1 MRSSPGTNSADKFEG
16 LPGGGGINIA
26 HEAVDRH
33 ADGPLKDKIALRWL
47 GKDGE
52 VVDYTYGD
60 LKEQTN
66 RFANL
71 LRSFNVGRGDR
82 VAVLAGR
89 IPELYIA
96 ALGALKNV
104 SVFCPLFSA
113 FGPEPIYQRLFR
125 GDAKVLV
132 TTKMQFKKKIVEI
145 RERLP
150 ELKTILI
157 TDIDEDLEEN
167 VLCLPK
173 LMAKASPEF
182 TIPPTGPEDMSC
194 LHFTSGTTGMPKGA
208 IHVHNAV
215 HGALHDRPICPGS
228 PPRRYLLVHGRPGV
242 GDGHILRH
250 HRPAAVRRHQY
261 HRRSGI

>member
-1 MRSSPGTNSADKFEG
+1 MEFKTINKNPADWKVTPNLMDYQKAYTEFTWIRSVINLTVFRRR
-16 LPGGGGINIA
+16 GINIA

-33 ADGPLKDKIALRWL
+33 AAGPIRDKVALRWL

-52 VVDYTYGD
+52 VVDYTYGN

-71 LRSFNVGRGDR
+71 LRSFGVGRGDR

-125 GDAKVLV
+125 GDA
-132 TTKMQFKKKIVEI
+132 
-145 RERLP
+145 
-150 ELKTILI
+150 
-157 TDIDEDLEEN
+157 
-167 VLCLPK
+167 
-173 LMAKASPEF
+173 
-182 TIPPTGPEDMSC
+182 
-194 LHFTSGTTGMPKGA
+194 
-208 IHVHNAV
+208 
-215 HGALHDRPICPGS
+215 
-228 PPRRYLLVHGRPGV
+228 RYW
-242 GDGHILRH
+242 
-250 HRPAAVRRHQY
+250 
-261 HRRSGI
+261 